1 MVAAV
6 SAGVLSSYGDV
17 NSLHGDVH
25 SSYGDAH
32 SYNNLEAVHYN
43 SAQVGSNYA
52 APAVSSYDAPI
63 LSHGAYAGAGHLN
76 GGYSNGG
83 YASGGY
89 SHNNVD
95 YYSHPKYEY
104 KYGVDDPHTGDHKA
118 QHEERDGDVV
128 KGYYTVADPD
138 GTLRTVH
145 YTADDHNGFNA
156 VVEKSGH
163 SVHPQ
168 TYSGGHS
175 GWN

>member
-1 MVAAV
+1 MQICIISALVAAA
-6 SAGVLSSYGDV
+6 SAGVLSSYGDAQ
-17 NSLHGDVH
+17 SA
-25 SSYGDAH
+25 YGDAQ

-43 SAQVGSNYA
+43 SAPAASNYG
-52 APAVSSYDAPI
+52 APALTSYDAPI
-63 LSHGAYAGAGHLN
+63 HGAYAGAGHSN
-76 GGYSNGG
+76 GGYLNGG
-83 YASGGY
+83 YASGGH

-95 YYSHPKYEY
+95 YYAHPKYQY

-118 QHEERDGDVV
+118 QHEERNGDVV

-168 TYSGGHS
+168 AYNSGHS